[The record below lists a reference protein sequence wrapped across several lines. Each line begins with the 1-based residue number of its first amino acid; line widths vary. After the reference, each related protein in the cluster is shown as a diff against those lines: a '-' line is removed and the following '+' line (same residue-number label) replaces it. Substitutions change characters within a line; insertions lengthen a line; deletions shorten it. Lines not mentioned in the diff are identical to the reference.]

1 MQVEA
6 KLEELGLVLPAAMRA
21 PAGFKINWRQVRV
34 VGNRAIIAG
43 HGPRLPNGE
52 FAGPAGKV
60 GSDLSIEEGR
70 AAARAA
76 GLAILGDLQREL
88 GDLDRIV
95 SWVRVFGM
103 VNAAPGFRA
112 LAPVIDGFTELM
124 VDLFGEDAALCPRA
138 VAGMAELALNSP
150 VIIEGEVELRSAP

>member
-1 MQVEA
+1 MRIEA
-6 KLEELGLVLPAAMRA
+6 KLAEMGLVLPATMKA
-21 PAGFKINWRQVRV
+21 PPELRITWRQIRV
-34 VGNRAIIAG
+34 IGNRAIIAG

-60 GSDLSIEEGR
+60 GSDLTLDQGR

-76 GLAILGDLQREL
+76 GLAILGDLKREL
-88 GDLDRIV
+88 GDLDRVV
-95 SWVRVFGM
+95 SWIRVFGM
-103 VNAAPGFRA
+103 VNAAPGFVA

-150 VIIEGEVELRSAP
+150 VILEGEVEIKEVR